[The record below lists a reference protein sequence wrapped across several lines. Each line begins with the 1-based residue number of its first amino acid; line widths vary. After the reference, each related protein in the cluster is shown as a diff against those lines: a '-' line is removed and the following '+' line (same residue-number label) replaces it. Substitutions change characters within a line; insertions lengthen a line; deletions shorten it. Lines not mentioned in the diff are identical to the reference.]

1 MKTFKKFIVEGDTTA
16 AYDMEKVIVSA
27 AGGTK
32 FKSKLIKNSD
42 AVGKKIIK
50 DLGLPNTGGAFPAN
64 SYPASGTWNKFFSST
79 SSGKAQGSTLTPKTD
94 LMIEDLRISLK
105 TGDAQLMSG
114 GQNEASA
121 TFFVAAEQS
130 GQSLNKAVKSL
141 GKHINNLLPSTDAR
155 KIGKKGIK
163 GNKTQ
168 LRKAGKFKEVTV
180 LKNADDAHHAFKND
194 MRDLFKSNSKFAEA
208 FVFEAMTGKVKFD
221 NSVGTAEYFLV
232 TDFSGN
238 AQWHRVQKPNAYV
251 KKISKQVN
259 PDVKFK
265 STQVELSSLKSKK
278 NPKGK
283 SGYYRFWSAV
293 GVGINMI
300 AEEYQDK
307 IDQEYELMTEG
318 YVDRVAQYFKRAWEK
333 VTNYFSEMWN
343 NVKAIVSKSWQALME
358 FMGFEIEVD
367 FNNNVSW

>member
-1 MKTFKKFIVEGDTTA
+1 MKTFKKYIAEGDTTA
-16 AYDMEKVIVSA
+16 AYDMEKVIVAA
-27 AGGTK
+27 AGGEPFVSK
-32 FKSKLIKNSD
+32 HIKKSK
-42 AVGKKIIK
+42 AVGDKIIQS
-50 DLGLPNTGGAFPAN
+50 LNLPTTGGSFPAN
-64 SYPASGTWNKFFSST
+64 SYSASPKWNKFFSST
-79 SSGKAQGSTLTPKTD
+79 SSGKAQGATLTPKTD
-94 LMIEDLRISLK
+94 ILIGKKRISIK

-114 GQNEASA
+114 GQNEAAA
-121 TFFVAAEQS
+121 TFFVAAETS
-130 GQSLNKAVKSL
+130 GTSLNKAVKSL

-155 KIGKKGIK
+155 KLGKKGIK

-168 LRKAGKFKEVTV
+168 LRKAGKFKEVAV
-180 LKNADDAHHAFKND
+180 LKKADDAHHAFKND
-194 MRDLFKSNSKFAEA
+194 MRDLFAKNSKFAEA

-221 NSVGTAEYFLV
+221 DSVGTAEYFLV
-232 TDFSGN
+232 TDFGGN
-238 AQWHRVQKPNAYV
+238 AQWHKVNKPNAYV

-265 STQVELSSLKSKK
+265 TSQIQLSNLKSKK

-300 AEEYQDK
+300 AEEYQEK

-333 VTNYFSEMWN
+333 VTNYFAEMWN
-343 NVKAIVSKSWQALME
+343 NVKKIVSESWQALME
-358 FMGFEIEVD
+358 FMGFEIDVD
-367 FNNNVSW
+367 FNNDVSW